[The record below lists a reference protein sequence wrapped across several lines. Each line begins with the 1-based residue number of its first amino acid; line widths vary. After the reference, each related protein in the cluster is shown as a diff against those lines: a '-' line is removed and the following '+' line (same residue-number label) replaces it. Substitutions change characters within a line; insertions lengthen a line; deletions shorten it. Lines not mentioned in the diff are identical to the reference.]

1 MAKKNSSSKDNL
13 HFIFFAYAATGS
25 GISGSD
31 RIFIELA
38 KRWNKTDDVHIYV
51 TEEGLTMAKKQQ
63 LSDEDIHVT
72 KMNDWYTLGFIGHY
86 IARIILGIYKGLS
99 IKLDNPEQVIVYS
112 ASEFWM
118 DSLPSLLLKLRY
130 PTVRLVGTWYQTA
143 PNPLAGFAEGNRKET
158 YRFKALLYY
167 LAQLPIKPLLAQF
180 ADYIIVNNIDERKRF
195 PKHNKKDKIIVLIGA
210 VNLDEIDYYKKKFA
224 RIAKKYDAIF
234 QGRFHPQKGVVEMVE
249 IWKKVTEKIGN
260 AQLIMLGDGPLMPVV
275 KQKIAEFGL
284 QNNVTLTGFMFD
296 GEEKYKLFSQ
306 SKVVVHP
313 SFYDSGGMAA
323 AEIMAFGLPCVG
335 FNLKAYESYYPV
347 GMLKAEIG
355 NIDQFAED
363 IMKLLENKKL
373 WHDIGNKAE
382 EIIHEKYSWDKRAR
396 EVYNAISS

>member
-1 MAKKNSSSKDNL
+1 MIKKKSSSKDKP
-13 HFIFFAYAATGS
+13 HFLFFAYAAVGS

-38 KRWNKTDDVHIYV
+38 KRWNKTNDVHIYV
-51 TEEGLTMAKKQQ
+51 TEEGLAMTKKQE
-63 LSDEDIHVT
+63 LSDKHIHVT
-72 KMNDWYTLGFIGHY
+72 KMNQWYAFSLLGHY

-99 IKLDNPEQVIVYS
+99 LTLDNPEQTIIYS

-118 DSLPSLLLKLRY
+118 DSLPGLFLKLRY
-130 PTVRLVGTWYQTA
+130 PTVCWVGTWYQTA
-143 PNPLAGFAEGNRKET
+143 PNPLAGFAEGDRKET

-167 LAQLPIKPLLAQF
+167 LAQLPIKPLLGRF
-180 ADYIIVNNIDERKRF
+180 TDYIIVNNEDERKRF
-195 PKHNKKDKIIVLIGA
+195 SRHNKKNKIIVLIGA

-234 QGRFHPQKGVVEMVE
+234 QGRFHPQKGVVEMIE
-249 IWKKVTEKIGN
+249 IWKKVTQKMSN

-275 KQKIAEFGL
+275 KQKIVEFGL
-284 QNNVTLTGFMFD
+284 EKNIMLTGFMFD

-313 SFYDSGGMAA
+313 AFYDSGGMAA

-347 GMLKAEIG
+347 GMVKAEIG
-355 NIDQFAED
+355 DIDQFAEN
-363 IMKLLENKKL
+363 IIKLLKNKKL
-373 WHDIGNKAE
+373 SNDIGNKAE
-382 EIIHEKYSWDKRAR
+382 EIIHKKYSWDKRAK
-396 EVYNAISS
+396 EVYNAIAS